1 MLPHFAKP
9 SRKGFSFFGLLIT
22 AAVLSACQTTG
33 STSPGA
39 TANATAPQ
47 PATAGPVTAEV
58 VPAEVAQPAP
68 QTAARPPQP
77 VVTAPPINDNP
88 NQLMGLDRDSLAAL
102 LGQPDLVRREKP
114 AEIWQYVT
122 ADCVFDVVLYDSG
135 PAYRVTYLEA
145 RNAAAD
151 RLEPRPCLNQVLR
164 NRMAAPIS

>member
-1 MLPHFAKP
+1 MSRMFPRFAEP
-9 SRKGFSFFGLLIT
+9 GRKGFTVFGLLFT
-22 AAVLSACQTTG
+22 AALLSACQTTG
-33 STSPGA
+33 STSTGA
-39 TANATAPQ
+39 TGNNATAPK
-47 PATAGPVTAEV
+47 PIAAEV

-88 NQLMGLDRDSLAAL
+88 NQLMGLDRDGLAAL
-102 LGQPDLVRREKP
+102 LGQPALVRREKP

-135 PAYRVTYLEA
+135 PVYRVTYLEA

-151 RLEPRPCLNQVLR
+151 RLEARPCLNQVLR

>member
-1 MLPHFAKP
+1 MTRMALDFATP
-9 SRKGFSFFGLLIT
+9 RRKGSTIFGLLLT

-33 STSPGA
+33 SGTPGA
-39 TANATAPQ
+39 TAPKPAAPKTA
-47 PATAGPVTAEV
+47 TAEV
-58 VPAEVAQPAP
+58 VPAEVATPAP

-77 VVTAPPINDNP
+77 VVTAPPVNDNP
-88 NQLMGLDRDSLAAL
+88 GQLMGLDRDGLAAL

-122 ADCVFDVVLYDSG
+122 TDCVFDVVLYDRG

-151 RLEPRPCLNQVLR
+151 RLEARPCLNQVLR
-164 NRMAAPIS
+164 NRLAAPIS

>member
-1 MLPHFAKP
+1 MTAHHSAKP
-9 SRKGFSFFGLLIT
+9 GRKGCKLCGLLI
-22 AAVLSACQTTG
+22 AASVLSACQTTG
-33 STSPGA
+33 SGST
-39 TANATAPQ
+39 ATAPNV
-47 PATAGPVTAEV
+47 TAPKPVAAEV
-58 VPAEVAQPAP
+58 VPAEAATPAP

-102 LGQPDLVRREKP
+102 LGQPTLVRREKP

-122 ADCVFDVVLYDSG
+122 ADCVFDVVLYDNG

-151 RLEPRPCLNQVLR
+151 RLEARPCLNQVLR